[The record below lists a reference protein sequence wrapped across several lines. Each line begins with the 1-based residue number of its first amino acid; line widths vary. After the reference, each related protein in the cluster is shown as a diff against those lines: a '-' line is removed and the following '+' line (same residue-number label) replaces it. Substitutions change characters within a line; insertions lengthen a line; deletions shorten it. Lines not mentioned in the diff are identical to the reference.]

1 MSSEFIR
8 QHLEGKAFS
17 LPVEVLAS
25 NEIPSVAVWGKSLP
39 EAWEDAVLAT
49 YEFGAHIP
57 TEYDQDVDPESRDVS
72 MMMTVAKPFAEPRI
86 HRSLPVSFEDLGIYV
101 AEVVDG
107 VHDLSKVNRKGHG
120 WTYSYHDRLF
130 NWPGLYGWDE
140 ILNGNKL
147 ELPNVDQVDKLMAKL
162 AETPYSR
169 RAQAITWVPQLDQPN
184 PEPPCLQRIWCRLA
198 KNEGGY
204 LLEMNTHWRSN
215 DALKAAFMNTFAL
228 TDLQKVIAGEIG
240 KRMGKEVGVGRYVGM
255 MDSFHIYGS
264 YQRKNDI
271 PFFLSQVENM
281 PYEKRVARTDDPLIM
296 KQFEKAKEKL
306 AKEKLDKEAST

>member
-8 QHLEGKAFS
+8 HHLEGKAFS
-17 LPVEVLAS
+17 PPKEVLAS
-25 NEIPSVAVWGKSLP
+25 NEIPSVAVYGETLP
-39 EAWEDAVLAT
+39 EAWENAVLAA

-86 HRSLPVSFEDLGIYV
+86 HKGIPDSYEGLAVYV

-107 VHDLSKVNRKGHG
+107 VHDLAKVNREGHG
-120 WTYSYHDRLF
+120 WSYSYHDRLF
-130 NWPGLYGWDE
+130 NWPGLYSWDE
-140 ILNGNKL
+140 ILKGKKI
-147 ELPNVDQVDKLMAKL
+147 ELPNVNQVDKLMTKL

-169 RAQAITWVPQLDQPN
+169 RAQAITWVPQVDQPD

-198 KNEGGY
+198 KNESGY

-215 DALKAAFMNTFAL
+215 DAYKAAFMNTFAL
-228 TDLQKVIAGEIG
+228 TELQKSIAQEVGN
-240 KRMGKEVGVGRYVGM
+240 RMGKKVGVGRYVGM

-264 YQRKNDI
+264 YERRNEI
-271 PFFLSQVENM
+271 ATFISQVEKM
-281 PYEKRVARTDDPLIM
+281 TFERRTSRTDNPLIM
-296 KQFEKAKEKL
+296 KEFAKAREKL
-306 AKEKLDKEAST
+306 AKEQST